1 MSSKKAPYWYVHDVP
16 IDQIDD
22 FPEHPFRVEMDDDMK
37 ALIESIESNGLIDPL
52 ILRVK
57 EDGRYEI
64 IAGHRR
70 KKACE
75 YLGMKEIP
83 AETRK
88 MSKEE
93 ATIMMVESNMHR
105 SRILPS
111 EKAFAYKMLLNAMN
125 KRPGRPANDN
135 RTPVESQKLRTNEIL
150 GKDVGESREQI
161 RRFIRLTELV
171 PEIRTLVDE
180 QKMGMRPAV
189 EISYLKTEEQEVL
202 LDTMR
207 ITESTPTHSQ
217 AIKLRNLSENGKLST
232 QFIRNILSE
241 DKPNQKEQ
249 IKVRYEL
256 ASQYL
261 PREMAFSDYESY
273 ILRALQFYRQYQ
285 DKHKDEP
292 EL

>member
-1 MSSKKAPYWYVHDVP
+1 MSSKIAPYWYVHDVP

-22 FPEHPFRVEMDDDMK
+22 FPDHPFKVEMDDDMK

-57 EDGRYEI
+57 ENGRYEI

-83 AETRK
+83 AETKK

-105 SRILPS
+105 SKILPS
-111 EKAFAYKMLLNAMN
+111 EKAFAYKMLLEAK
-125 KRPGRPANDN
+125 KRQGKRNDL
-135 RTPVESQKLRTNEIL
+135 TSAPVEQKLTTREMVAQESEDSQAEIQRL
-150 GKDVGESREQI
+150 
-161 RRFIRLTELV
+161 IRLTNLI
-171 PEIRTLVDE
+171 PGILNMVDD
-180 QKMGMRPAV
+180 QKMGKRPAI
-189 EISYLKTEEQEVL
+189 EISYLKKEEQEVL
-202 LDTMR
+202 LDSMR

-217 AIKLRNLSENGKLST
+217 AIKLRNLSEKGELNM
-232 QFIRNILSE
+232 QYIRNILSE
-241 DKPNQKEQ
+241 EKANQKEQ

-273 ILRALQFYRQYQ
+273 ILKALQFYRQYQ

>member
-16 IDQIDD
+16 IDQIDE
-22 FPEHPFRVEMDDDMK
+22 FPDHPFRVEMDDDMK

-57 EDGRYEI
+57 EDGRYEV

-75 YLGMKEIP
+75 YLGKTEVP

-88 MSKEE
+88 MSRED
-93 ATIMMVESNMHR
+93 ATIMMVESNLHR
-105 SRILPS
+105 SKILPS
-111 EKAFAYKMLLNAMN
+111 EKAFAYKMLLEAK
-125 KRPGRPANDN
+125 KRQGK
-135 RTPVESQKLRTNEIL
+135 RTDLTSSPMETRLRASEVISKEY
-150 GKDVGESREQI
+150 GDSRAQVD
-161 RRFIRLTELV
+161 RYIRLTELTTG
-171 PEIRTLVDE
+171 ILDMVD
-180 QKMGMRPAV
+180 QDKMGIRPAL
-189 EISYLKTEEQEVL
+189 EISYLKKEEQEVL

-241 DKPNQKEQ
+241 EKPNQKEQ

-285 DKHKDEP
+285 DKHNDEP